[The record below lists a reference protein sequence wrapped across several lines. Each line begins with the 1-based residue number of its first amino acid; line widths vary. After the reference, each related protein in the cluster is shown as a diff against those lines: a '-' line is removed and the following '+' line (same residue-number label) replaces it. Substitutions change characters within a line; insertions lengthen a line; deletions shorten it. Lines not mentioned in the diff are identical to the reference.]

1 MSTSDGAAGSSGAR
15 RPGVRALGPRPRP
28 QRSAA
33 GRSGWDGRMT
43 SAGTGEAPSEAR
55 GEHVP
60 SAVAVMVIIALRCG
74 QDRAGPGGPGGG
86 RPAGRREAAGGSRL
100 WVGAGL
106 RSRRFS
112 LFARW
117 FSVLRGVGMRGS
129 CWARECVW
137 AVGRERGRETLN
149 PSWGREESRS
159 EGVRPSYCRSQSPF
173 SEKIFISCS
182 ILCSAQGRPRALW
195 EAGRQQDVGR
205 ARPGPAA
212 RARLGTSLLC

>member
-28 QRSAA
+28 QWSAA

-60 SAVAVMVIIALRCG
+60 SAVAVMVITALRCG

-86 RPAGRREAAGGSRL
+86 RPA
-100 WVGAGL
+100 
-106 RSRRFS
+106 
-112 LFARW
+112 
-117 FSVLRGVGMRGS
+117 GMRGS

>member
-1 MSTSDGAAGSSGAR
+1 M
-15 RPGVRALGPRPRP
+15 VRAAEPLPL
-28 QRSAA
+28 S
-33 GRSGWDGRMT
+33 
-43 SAGTGEAPSEAR
+43 PS
-55 GEHVP
+55 
-60 SAVAVMVIIALRCG
+60 L
-74 QDRAGPGGPGGG
+74 
-86 RPAGRREAAGGSRL
+86 
-100 WVGAGL
+100 
-106 RSRRFS
+106 
-112 LFARW
+112 
-117 FSVLRGVGMRGS
+117 SV
-129 CWARECVW
+129 CVW